1 MSGHDEQIMAADR
14 QGNLN
19 RAVALASQQIVQ
31 ISMEVDLEQ
40 RARRYIR
47 FSWMLRHRG
56 LGDDLS
62 RSRDA
67 AAQAVR
73 LASLPTA
80 DPALLPL
87 AKLALASSRL
97 ALGDEAGCR
106 DIAEAYV
113 RPGDHAM
120 PEVASWAW
128 RLLGQAALTQ
138 NSVFDA
144 VAALLNAVA
153 EEQRLAQPTCADA
166 TRVLLLQAFS
176 RAGHVLDAEKVIR
189 NTVPGQMPTR
199 RWAAFLLARAEHE
212 RRFGDI
218 KGALETL
225 GDAETLLL
233 QGSGLNRLRARLHR
247 LRASCLD
254 DWRLVE
260 EAHGQRQLAK
270 KLETWDLP
278 TALPKQLVSTL
289 PRQQSRYSPVSLSG
303 GRCPERPIFELVKE
317 FSSLQPLETRH
328 ARSLE
333 CALARLH
340 GVPGEDRTE
349 ALALVEAGS
358 LLATGNPEV
367 HRTAERLLR
376 RALARLEYLE
386 GSELWQARCRS
397 ALGRLLAPER
407 PEEALNLLV
416 EAVKGFS
423 GQRHQMKKRSHRSTW
438 RKAVEHP
445 PFGAAIELA
454 HSLKRDDLAAD
465 LIIHSRLSGIISPAE
480 QHGGPTDT
488 DRVEEVPLAQVPT
501 LTYINGATSALG
513 GAERCRLL

>member
-1 MSGHDEQIMAADR
+1 MSVRDEQIMAADR
-14 QGNLN
+14 QGDLD
-19 RAVALASQQIVQ
+19 RAVALASQQILRT
-31 ISMEVDLEQ
+31 SMSTGLDQ

-73 LASLPTA
+73 LASLPSA

-87 AKLALASSRL
+87 AKLGLASSRL

-106 DIAEAYV
+106 DIAGAYV
-113 RPGDHAM
+113 RPGDHAA
-120 PEVASWAW
+120 PEIASWAW
-128 RLLGQAALTQ
+128 RLLGQVALAQ
-138 NSVFDA
+138 RSVFDA

-189 NTVPGQMPTR
+189 NTVPDQVPTR

-212 RRFGDI
+212 HRFGRI
-218 KGALETL
+218 KEALQTL
-225 GDAETLLL
+225 HEAEMLLL
-233 QGSGLNRLRARLHR
+233 RGSGLNRLRARLHR

-254 DWRLVE
+254 DWRLTE
-260 EAHGQRQLAK
+260 EAHRQRQLAK
-270 KLETWDLP
+270 GLETWEP
-278 TALPKQLVSTL
+278 PAAHQEQLVSAL
-289 PRQQSRYSPVSLSG
+289 GRQPSRYSPVPLSG

-317 FSSLQPLETRH
+317 FSRIQPLETRH

-333 CALARLH
+333 CALSRLH

-358 LLATGNPEV
+358 LLAKGKPEV

-386 GSELWQARCRS
+386 GSELWQDRCRS

-407 PEEALNLLV
+407 PEEALSLLV
-416 EAVKGFS
+416 DAVKGFS
-423 GQRHQMKKRSHRSTW
+423 GQRHQMTMRSHRYTWST
-438 RKAVEHP
+438 AVEHP
-445 PFGAAIELA
+445 PFAVAIELA
-454 HSLKRDDLAAD
+454 HSLGRDELAAD
-465 LIIHSRLSGIISPAE
+465 LITHSRLPGIISPTT
-480 QHGGPTDT
+480 QHDGPSDT
-488 DRVEEVPLAQVPT
+488 DRVEEVPLARVPT
-501 LTYINGATSALG
+501 LTYINGATSQLG
-513 GAERCRLL
+513 SPERCRLL